1 MMRRRAGPCAAMGGA
16 RRAPQ
21 PPPTHT
27 FSPLEQMLH
36 EPAGCRPGQA
46 CLEGRGAQASH
57 LLNASHNPVRPAT
70 YAWTRHLSTRARGC
84 VPLSGGGLRGGV
96 ASLCV
101 APLAARSVPRG
112 GRGPASPRPFHRP
125 SIFQLPAAACRPPR
139 RVVVCPCE
147 ARARR
152 ACARWAPRHRCGVAA
167 GGASR
172 RGAGC
177 VRKGEG
183 TASNGAPLS
192 LPPRCQAV
200 WRAYIF
206 ARARALMSAPHSAGC
221 CGAVA

>member
-1 MMRRRAGPCAAMGGA
+1 MRRRAGPCAAREARGA
-16 RRAPQ
+16 RPTPPHTHLLAPRANA
-21 PPPTHT
+21 
-27 FSPLEQMLH
+27 SRA
-36 EPAGCRPGQA
+36 AGCRPGQA

-57 LLNASHNPVRPAT
+57 PNASQSHPVRPAT
-70 YAWTRHLSTRARGC
+70 YWLGRGISTRARGC

-139 RVVVCPCE
+139 RVVCPCE

-152 ACARWAPRHRCGVAA
+152 ACARWAPRHQCGGAA
-167 GGASR
+167 GVASR

-183 TASNGAPLS
+183 TASNGAS
-192 LPPRCQAV
+192 
-200 WRAYIF
+200 
-206 ARARALMSAPHSAGC
+206 
-221 CGAVA
+221 